1 MISIKY
7 VLDKIRDVKVQD
19 YFALFPMTAALILK
33 PFFKSKYGGTWL
45 ICEEPKE
52 ARDNGYHFFKYMC
65 QEQEEQKCYYAIKKK
80 SVDYNKVKD
89 LGSIIEYGSIQ
100 HWIAYF
106 LCEYNISSQ
115 KGGKPNS
122 AVCAFMELS
131 GRFKPR
137 NIFLQHGII
146 INNLRWLYAEN
157 SKIEKFIVSTVPERD
172 YLEKYFGYP
181 KGTISLTGMPRQD
194 ALHEIDAVPARVLIM
209 PTWRY
214 WFNLNSKKHKD
225 TDSNFETS
233 EYLRKWLEIL
243 KSTRMEELIGK
254 YQLEVIFYLH
264 RNMQNHLHAFDKV
277 IDQITIASWEKY
289 DIQELLKTSSVLI
302 TDYSS
307 VFFDMVYM
315 KKPVIFYQFDEEKYR
330 KYQYR
335 EGYFDYHNNFF
346 GKTFS
351 TCGGVMEELEK
362 IINRNFQPSDEFIEE
377 HQKIFK
383 YWDNKNSERI
393 FKMLSDNR

>member
-1 MISIKY
+1 M
-7 VLDKIRDVKVQD
+7 
-19 YFALFPMTAALILK
+19 
-33 PFFKSKYGGTWL
+33 
-45 ICEEPKE
+45 
-52 ARDNGYHFFKYMC
+52 N
-65 QEQEEQKCYYAIKKK
+65 
-80 SVDYNKVKD
+80 
-89 LGSIIEYGSIQ
+89 
-100 HWIAYF
+100 
-106 LCEYNISSQ
+106 
-115 KGGKPNS
+115 
-122 AVCAFMELS
+122 
-131 GRFKPR
+131 
-137 NIFLQHGII
+137 
-146 INNLRWLYAEN
+146 
-157 SKIEKFIVSTVPERD
+157 
-172 YLEKYFGYP
+172 
-181 KGTISLTGMPRQD
+181 
-194 ALHEIDAVPARVLIM
+194 
-209 PTWRY
+209 
-214 WFNLNSKKHKD
+214 
-225 TDSNFETS
+225 
-233 EYLRKWLEIL
+233 WLEIL